1 LSTPAPER
9 GLLILPRGVEQR
21 IEAEA
26 TTSGATIL
34 VRLRD
39 AFVAEPEVPES
50 IVHYVVRT
58 QETVIIEDALT
69 EGPFSGDPYIHRRQA
84 RSILCLPLINQAKLI
99 GLL

>member
-1 LSTPAPER
+1 MHTAIEHAGAER

-26 TTSGATIL
+26 TTSGDTVT

-39 AFVAEPEVPES
+39 VSTPVAALPES

-58 QETVIIEDALT
+58 RESGRAGVAGSSLC
-69 EGPFSGDPYIHRRQA
+69 GCLVNPFRIS
-84 RSILCLPLINQAKLI
+84 
-99 GLL
+99 